1 MTCQTCLNWSP
12 KQSGQMARY
21 GLAICLKGKRWTYL
35 PPQHTCNQHKAAAED
50 VVNARVVWLNKTK
63 G

>member
-35 PPQHTCNQHKAAAED
+35 PPQATCNQHKAAAED

>member
-1 MTCQTCLNWSP
+1 
-12 KQSGQMARY
+12 MARY

-35 PPQHTCNQHKAAAED
+35 PPQHTCHQHKAAAED

>member
-1 MTCQTCLNWSP
+1 
-12 KQSGQMARY
+12 MARY

-35 PPQHTCNQHKAAAED
+35 PPQATCNQHKAAAED

>member
-1 MTCQTCLNWSP
+1 
-12 KQSGQMARY
+12 MARY

>member
-21 GLAICLKGKRWTYL
+21 GFAICLKGKRWTYL
-35 PPQHTCNQHKAAAED
+35 PPQHTCQQHKPAAED
-50 VVNARVVWLNKTK
+50 VVNARVVWLNKK